1 VNNFNLKIHI
11 RSNDTTSLNTKENQ
25 TTIINFSETVL
36 PLNPNCFRNHVHY
49 NSSRQSGFSE
59 IISSAKEKGRSEAVL
74 LNIVAHLEKLN
85 RKFDSRLTE
94 YDTKFGSFSRGLLDT
109 IGDTVKTTVEERLRV
124 FGVSNSSQPEGQN
137 VMVSEDNQ
145 QPEFNSGQPDGQPDG
160 QNVMS
165 EDSQPQKTP
174 DKGQSE
180 KNLAD
185 DIAKADA
192 KGMGAKLN
200 SKVVRDKAAGVK
212 KNLDSAFGIADA
224 TNADLV
230 SDSPGKEPPFGRGCR
245 GLGKRNNLAADLE
258 RNEAELKKKQKQEEA
273 ELKKKKKQEEAE
285 LKRKKKQEEADQ
297 PIRLHKTAVKADIAQ
312 PNLKTYPKIG
322 KYLISQPIRLHKAAV
337 KFPRTLKSILTM
349 SSSSFTSGN
358 YYRRRRN
365 TERGTAQEISSLH
378 FLSQGVL
385 RETPSESSISV
396 FFVFIDLCLLCL
408 LRSQEQINMGPKT
421 RGGMV
426 RRSRRSQ
433 GLEAETEF
441 IEITRKST
449 KMRKLNKGK
458 EVAIEEENIEIRQ
471 ESADEVPTKVSEDVN
486 EADGDGDGDD
496 PHVEIEVENVIAE
509 EQSQSENG
517 VTEEP
522 SQPREADMEA
532 ENGVTQEPSQPRE
545 ADMEPENG
553 FTQEPSQSREADMEP
568 EN

>member
-1 VNNFNLKIHI
+1 M
-11 RSNDTTSLNTKENQ
+11 E
-25 TTIINFSETVL
+25 
-36 PLNPNCFRNHVHY
+36 
-49 NSSRQSGFSE
+49 
-59 IISSAKEKGRSEAVL
+59 
-74 LNIVAHLEKLN
+74 
-85 RKFDSRLTE
+85 
-94 YDTKFGSFSRGLLDT
+94 
-109 IGDTVKTTVEERLRV
+109 
-124 FGVSNSSQPEGQN
+124 
-137 VMVSEDNQ
+137 
-145 QPEFNSGQPDGQPDG
+145 
-160 QNVMS
+160 
-165 EDSQPQKTP
+165 
-174 DKGQSE
+174 
-180 KNLAD
+180 
-185 DIAKADA
+185 
-192 KGMGAKLN
+192 
-200 SKVVRDKAAGVK
+200 
-212 KNLDSAFGIADA
+212 
-224 TNADLV
+224 
-230 SDSPGKEPPFGRGCR
+230 
-245 GLGKRNNLAADLE
+245 
-258 RNEAELKKKQKQEEA
+258 
-273 ELKKKKKQEEAE
+273 
-285 LKRKKKQEEADQ
+285 
-297 PIRLHKTAVKADIAQ
+297 
-312 PNLKTYPKIG
+312 
-322 KYLISQPIRLHKAAV
+322 
-337 KFPRTLKSILTM
+337 
-349 SSSSFTSGN
+349 N
-358 YYRRRRN
+358 YYKKGEAQMKQLKHPQAFHHSGEFRRVI
-365 TERGTAQEISSLH
+365 AI
-378 FLSQGVL
+378 
-385 RETPSESSISV
+385 REEEEVRIQVTPSESSISV

-568 EN
+568 ENGVTQEPSQPREADIETENGISGAEASPSDGKQKKKRGPTKMRKVAKDHQEKVSVSFTELGEHVGPGSVTLSSFLGPLVREHVTVLLDDWRNLDKQTKDTLWEEIQVYICP